1 MRRVAW
7 LVLSLGALA
16 AACES
21 ASDGESPEDVA
32 VDLSAPDRLLRIS
45 MALRGRRPSAEE
57 LRAVAADPGEIERLV
72 DDYMR
77 SPGFG
82 EAMRDLHNEALDTR
96 VAASLFPAGFAARGE
111 LEGAEVQPLNVSV
124 TEAPLRL
131 VEYVVTQN
139 RPYTEIVTASY
150 TIADPYVAKVWGL
163 ERESDGP
170 GWQVAH
176 YTDGREHAGL
186 LSDSM
191 LFTRHSTT
199 FSNKNRG
206 RANAISRSLLCYDF
220 ISRSLE
226 VDATINLADPE
237 EVANAVQKNEG
248 CAGCHQTLD
257 PLASFFSAYSPV
269 FVPSDQEEYP
279 VAFYTPGLQSI
290 FSVREQGYFGY
301 PGNGLRHLGEMIAAD
316 PRFSACAARRFYS
329 YFHQIPLGDVP
340 QDRITD
346 LQRVLTSRW
355 SAKDLARAIV
365 LDEDFQISHLEGA
378 DDPEASELPANGAEH
393 RADRHLFKARP
404 WQLANAIE
412 DLTGYRWET
421 RVDADL
427 GWGTVGRIDLM
438 RDSLF
443 GYEVLAGGID
453 SVNVTLP
460 AHELTATA
468 SLVVRNLAAHASEY
482 VVEQD
487 FRYPSSA
494 KLLHVAEDEQ
504 SEEALRTQIAEL
516 HARILGE
523 IVAARS
529 PEVDESY
536 ALFSASRGDTASNR
550 RGFKLL
556 IFAMLQD
563 SRLVFY

>member
-1 MRRVAW
+1 MRRWQTVF
-7 LVLSLGALA
+7 LVLGLGALVG
-16 AACES
+16 ACES
-21 ASDGESPEDVA
+21 SGDEPPAEVA

-45 MALRGRRPSAEE
+45 MALRGQRPSAEE
-57 LRAVAADPGEIERLV
+57 LRAVADDPTQIASLV
-72 DDYMR
+72 DAYMR

-82 EAMRDLHNEALDTR
+82 EAIRDLHNEALDTR

-111 LEGAEVQPLNVSV
+111 LEGVEVQPLNVSI

-131 VEYVVTQN
+131 AEFVVTQD
-139 RPYTEIVTASY
+139 RPYTELVTANY

-163 ERESDGP
+163 KREDGP
-170 GWQVAH
+170 GWKIAYYV
-176 YTDGREHAGL
+176 DGREQAGV

-206 RANAISRSLLCYDF
+206 RANAISRALLCYDF

-237 EVANAVQKNEG
+237 EVANAVQKNKG

-279 VAFYTPGLQSI
+279 VAFYTPGLKSI
-290 FSVREQGYFGY
+290 FSVREQGYFGF
-301 PGNGLRHLGEMIAAD
+301 PGNGLHHLGEMIAAD
-316 PRFSACAARRFYS
+316 PRFSACAARRFYA

-346 LQRVLTSRW
+346 LQAVLTSRW
-355 SAKDLARAIV
+355 SAKDLTRAIV
-365 LDEDFQISHLEGA
+365 LDDDFQVSHVEGGEGSSFSGLVPDEDA
-378 DDPEASELPANGAEH
+378 PIE
-393 RADRHLFKARP
+393 DRHLFKARP
-404 WQLANAIE
+404 WQLANSIE
-412 DLTGYRWET
+412 DITGYRWET

-427 GWGTVGRIDLM
+427 GWGTIGRIDLM

-453 SVNVTLP
+453 AVNVTLP
-460 AHELTATA
+460 AHEMTATS
-468 SLVVRNLAAHASEY
+468 SLVVRNLAAHAAEY

-494 KLLHVAEDEQ
+494 KLLHLAEDEQ
-504 SEEALRTQIAEL
+504 TEDALRAQIVEL

-523 IVAARS
+523 LVDAHS

-536 ALFSASRGDTASNR
+536 ALFSASRGSTQSNR
-550 RGFKLL
+550 RGFKVL

-563 SRLVFY
+563 SRLLFY

>member
-7 LVLSLGALA
+7 MVLGIGALV

-21 ASDGESPEDVA
+21 SGDEEPKEVA

-45 MALRGRRPSAEE
+45 MALRGQRPSADE
-57 LRAVAADPGEIERLV
+57 LRAVEADPAEIERLV

-96 VAASLFPAGFAARGE
+96 VAASLFPAGFAARGP
-111 LEGAEVQPLNVSV
+111 LAGAEVQPLNVSV

-131 VEYVVTQN
+131 VEFVVTQD
-139 RPYTEIVTASY
+139 RPYSEILTARY

-163 ERESDGP
+163 DRESEGP

-206 RANAISRSLLCYDF
+206 RANAVSRALLCYDF

-226 VDATINLADPE
+226 VDATINLADPD

-279 VAFYTPGLQSI
+279 VAFYTPGLRSI
-290 FSVREQGYFGY
+290 FSVRDEGYFGY
-301 PGNGLRHLGEMIAAD
+301 PGNGLRHLAEMMAAD
-316 PRFSACAARRFYS
+316 PRFSACAARRFYA

-355 SAKDLARAIV
+355 SAKDLTRAIV
-365 LDEDFQISHLEGA
+365 LDEDFQVSHVEGGE
-378 DDPEASELPANGAEH
+378 DGSFGDVVRDPGAPAE
-393 RADRHLFKARP
+393 DRQLFKARP
-404 WQLANAIE
+404 WQLANTIE

-421 RVDADL
+421 RLDADL
-427 GWGTVGRIDLM
+427 GWGTIGRIDLM

-453 SVNVTLP
+453 AVNVTLP

-468 SLVVRNLAAHASEY
+468 SLVVRNLAAHAAEY

-487 FRYPSSA
+487 LRYPSSA
-494 KLLHVAEDEQ
+494 KLLHIAEDEQ
-504 SEEALRTQIAEL
+504 SEDALRTQIAAL

-523 IVAARS
+523 LVEARS

-536 ALFSASRGDTASNR
+536 ALFSASRGDIQSNR
-550 RGFKLL
+550 RGFKVL

-563 SRLVFY
+563 SRLLFY